1 MKIQPEEKPLRLL
14 LAALLLAVS
23 PLANWLA
30 GETRSQNPAGRA
42 AAAGVPGQYNGPG
55 SCSST
60 SCHGS
65 LTPVDGSRI
74 LQNEFST
81 WVAKDKHSKAY
92 RVLTEDLGVQMARIR
107 SEEHTS
113 ELQSRLH
120 LVCRLLLEKKKKIE
134 NVFVDNAIARVA
146 GHTFE

>member
-14 LAALLLAVS
+14 LALLLAVF

-30 GETRSQNPAGRA
+30 GETRSQNPAERA
-42 AAAGVPGQYNGPG
+42 AAAGVPGQYNGPR

-65 LTPVDGSRI
+65 LTAVDGSRV

-81 WVAKDKHSKAY
+81 QVAKDKHSKAY
-92 RVLTEDLGVQMARIR
+92 RVLTAGLGV
-107 SEEHTS
+107 
-113 ELQSRLH
+113 
-120 LVCRLLLEKKKKIE
+120 
-134 NVFVDNAIARVA
+134 
-146 GHTFE
+146 